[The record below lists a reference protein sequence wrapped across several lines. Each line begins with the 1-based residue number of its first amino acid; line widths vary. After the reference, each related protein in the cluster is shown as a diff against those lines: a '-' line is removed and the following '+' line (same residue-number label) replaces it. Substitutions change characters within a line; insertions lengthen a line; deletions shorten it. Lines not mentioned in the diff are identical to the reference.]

1 MARKTT
7 PEPQAPLILLDDAPA
22 QPDAAARP
30 VPDIPTTPQPPEP
43 PVQPPT
49 RQSGFFPALA
59 GGALAAV
66 IGFGLSHYDA
76 FGLRGAAPSA
86 DLSPAL
92 DQQATEIAALKTALQ
107 AAQTALTERLA
118 GIEATLAA
126 LPTPTDPAKDDARFA
141 ALDQRLAAIE
151 ALPPGEAG
159 TSPALAAAVRDLQ
172 ARVAA
177 LGTSSTLPDALA
189 AKVDDAVKR
198 LSDAEA
204 AATAKAAEAEVMAAT
219 ARRAAVLDRLAAAV
233 ASGTP
238 YSDILADLANEA
250 VPAALSDHAETGI
263 GTLASLQQSFPDGAR
278 AALQLARA
286 ASSDSSWGS
295 RLMDF
300 LQAQTGAR
308 SLTPREGTDPD
319 AVLSRAEAAVQE
331 GRLADALTELSTL
344 DPAVAVPLAD
354 WSALAKQR
362 LDAETAL
369 SALAAQTAP
378 QGE

>member
-22 QPDAAARP
+22 QPDAAAQP

-49 RQSGFFPALA
+49 RQSGFLPALA

-76 FGLRGAAPSA
+76 FGLRGVAPSA

-107 AAQTALTERLA
+107 AAQTALTERLV

-126 LPTPTDPAKDDARFA
+126 LPPPTDPAKDDARFA
-141 ALDQRLAAIE
+141 TLDQRLAAIE
-151 ALPPGEAG
+151 ALPPGGTG

-172 ARVAA
+172 AQVAA
-177 LGTSSTLPDALA
+177 LGTASTLPDALA
-189 AKVDDAVKR
+189 VKVDDALKR

-219 ARRAAVLDRLAAAV
+219 ARRAALLDRLAAAV
-233 ASGTP
+233 ASGSP

-250 VPAALSDHAETGI
+250 VPDALSDHAETGI
-263 GTLASLQQSFPDGAR
+263 STLASLQQSFPDGAR

-286 ASSDSSWGS
+286 ASSDNSWGS

-344 DPAVAVPLAD
+344 DPAIAAPLAD

-369 SALAAQTAP
+369 SALAAQTTP